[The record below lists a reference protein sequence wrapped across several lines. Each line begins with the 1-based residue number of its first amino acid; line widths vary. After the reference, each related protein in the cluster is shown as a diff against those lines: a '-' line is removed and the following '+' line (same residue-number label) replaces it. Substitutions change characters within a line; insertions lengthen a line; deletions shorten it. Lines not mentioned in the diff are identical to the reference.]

1 MLTLLILAFTAQSD
15 ATQSDTAKVAA
26 TQSSRPNVV
35 MIWSDDLTTT
45 ALGCYG
51 AGVATPN
58 IDRLAA
64 RGVRFDRAYCAYP
77 VCGATRL
84 ACMAGMDCEAI
95 PVLGNYGDQ
104 SLTDESLRGRP
115 SMAQTFAAAGY
126 ATLRTGKIY
135 HMRIPGDIVA
145 GSAGMD
151 HAADWDETFN
161 AHADEQFTPGEGRQ
175 LGREDSKRKL
185 TLDRSDPYRTGFGDG
200 MYAVQATV
208 GPEQLADAMIVDA
221 ALDMLT
227 RHQNG
232 KSEQP
237 FYLGV
242 GLIRP
247 HVPFVAPA
255 ANFAAYN
262 PAELPVPDVPAGDQD
277 DIPQKLQP
285 RTSEVYGLLDR
296 ERKAEALQAYYTVVS
311 LMDEQVGRV
320 LDALDE
326 AGLTDNTIVV
336 FQSDHGWH
344 LGEHDFWQ
352 KQSLHEESARIPLII
367 AGPGIAAGQTDALV
381 SQLDLYPTLCER
393 AGLDAPSHVQGTS
406 LTPLL
411 DGTAESVHD
420 AVTVVY
426 HRKNLGVARLLRTPT
441 HAYIRN
447 NKGDARLLY
456 DMQADPQQFTNLIGQ
471 DDTLEAAL
479 DERWHAARESL
490 GLDPLDR

>member
-1 MLTLLILAFTAQSD
+1 MLALLLLTLPTPAD
-15 ATQSDTAKVAA
+15 AGEVGNAGDAG
-26 TQSSRPNVV
+26 RPNVV

-51 AGVATPN
+51 AKVSTPN

-64 RGVRFDRAYCAYP
+64 RGMRFDRAYCAYP

-84 ACMAGMDCEAI
+84 ACMAGMDCESI
-95 PVLGNYGDQ
+95 PVLGNYNDR

-126 ATLRTGKIY
+126 ATLRSGKIY

-145 GSAGMD
+145 GTPGMD
-151 HAADWDETFN
+151 HAADWDETFD
-161 AHADEQFTPGEGRQ
+161 AHADEQFTPGQAGQ
-175 LGREDSKRKL
+175 IGGPDSQRKPR
-185 TLDRSDPYRTGFGDG
+185 LDRGNPYRSGFGDA
-200 MYAVQATV
+200 MYAVRATV
-208 GPEQLADAMIVDA
+208 GPEQLADALIVDA

-227 RHQNG
+227 RQQEAG
-232 KSEQP
+232 DDQP
-237 FYLGV
+237 FYLGI

-255 ANFAAYN
+255 ADFDAYD
-262 PAELPVPDVPAGDQD
+262 PAGLTVPAVPTDDRD
-277 DIPQKLQP
+277 DIPKRLRP
-285 RTSEVYGLLDR
+285 KTSETFGLLDR
-296 ERKAEALQAYYTVVS
+296 DRKARALQAYYTVVS
-311 LMDEQVGRV
+311 LMDRQVGRV
-320 LDALDE
+320 VDALDK
-326 AGLTDNTIVV
+326 AGLRDNTIVV

-352 KQSLHEESARIPLII
+352 KQSLHEESARIPLVI

-393 AGLDAPSHVQGTS
+393 AGIDAPPHIQGTS
-406 LTPLL
+406 LAPLL
-411 DGTAESVHD
+411 DGTAESVQD

-426 HRKNLGVARLLRTPT
+426 HRKNLGFARLLRTPT

-447 NKGDARLLY
+447 NKGDVRALY

-471 DDTLEAAL
+471 DERFESDL
-479 DERWHAARESL
+479 DRQWHAARERL